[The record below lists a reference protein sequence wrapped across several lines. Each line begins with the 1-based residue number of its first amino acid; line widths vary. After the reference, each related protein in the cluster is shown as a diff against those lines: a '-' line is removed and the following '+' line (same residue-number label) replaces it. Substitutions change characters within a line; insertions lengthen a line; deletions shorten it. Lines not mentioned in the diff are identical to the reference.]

1 MGNRKCS
8 RKIFIR
14 ICIFYKQ
21 RHVHVYVCMYVL
33 YIYTEQCIL
42 KSNVV
47 YSAQK
52 LSETFLKLTSRGFYS
67 YYMCRR
73 IYTVHIQVLYTKH
86 ILYMLNIYKL
96 GTLFYMFTSTAE
108 IQIIFDVVQT
118 AEK

>member
-8 RKIFIR
+8 RKIVIR
-14 ICIFYKQ
+14 ICIFYKK
-21 RHVHVYVCMYVL
+21 RHVYVYVCI
-33 YIYTEQCIL
+33 YNSIYVYTEQCIL

-73 IYTVHIQVLYTKH
+73 IYTVHIKVLYTKH

-96 GTLFYMFTSTAE
+96 DTLFYM
-108 IQIIFDVVQT
+108 
-118 AEK
+118 